1 MISVVAVSTMQML
14 AASGVSGK
22 GGKIGYGGVDSGGT
36 KDPSAPA
43 YEDYDDEEEEDDNVN
58 DNVNV
63 NARHSTLNAQRSTLT
78 HHPLAVVHS
87 LTR

>member
-1 MISVVAVSTMQML
+1 MQML

-58 DNVNV
+58 VNVNDNVNV

-78 HHPLAVVHS
+78 HHPTPITLWQSYTH
-87 LTR
+87 

>member
-1 MISVVAVSTMQML
+1 MQML